1 MTDSRGDMSLPMQGP
16 SGTARLVGAAGPDRG
31 ARASLSR
38 EEFAA
43 QFQGA
48 SGGLWCIAVA
58 VLGGR
63 NDAEDVLQDAAAI
76 GFSKL
81 GAFDPATSFA
91 AWMGE
96 IVRNVARNQARKVDR
111 RRTTPT
117 DPASIDAV
125 RQSAA
130 APGAPVLRSDGTL
143 RDDQGAFDDRVVKAL
158 GGLDETARICLLLRT
173 IESMSYREISR
184 VMGIPEGTAMS
195 HVHRSRH
202 TLREML
208 VSPADG
214 GEARR
219 G

>member
-1 MTDSRGDMSLPMQGP
+1 MTAARGDISLPMQGR
-16 SGTARLVGAAGPDRG
+16 SGAARVVGEAGEDRG
-31 ARASLSR
+31 AILSR

-43 QFQGA
+43 QFQTA
-48 SGGLWCIAVA
+48 AGGLWCIAAA

-76 GFSKL
+76 GFGKI

-96 IVRNVARNQARKVDR
+96 IVRNVARNHARKADR

-125 RQSAA
+125 HRAA
-130 APGAPVLRSDGTL
+130 DSPGAGVLRFDGGL
-143 RDDQGAFDDRVVKAL
+143 LADQGAFDDRVVKAL
-158 GGLDETARICLLLRT
+158 AGLDETARICLLLRT

-202 TLREML
+202 TLRGVL
-208 VSPADG
+208 SSPTGG
-214 GEARR
+214 GEACR